1 MPLRKLQFFFFFF
14 FYREGSRLQKDLA
27 ATFIKLVGYKY
38 KEGPKVKGDYN
49 IVLTFYK
56 KDSRNGH
63 PAHPPR
69 STIWGGVGV

>member
-38 KEGPKVKGDYN
+38 KEGTKVKGDYN

-56 KDSRNGH
+56 KDLQKWP
-63 PAHPPR
+63 PASPPR
-69 STIWGGVGV
+69 TTIWGGVGV